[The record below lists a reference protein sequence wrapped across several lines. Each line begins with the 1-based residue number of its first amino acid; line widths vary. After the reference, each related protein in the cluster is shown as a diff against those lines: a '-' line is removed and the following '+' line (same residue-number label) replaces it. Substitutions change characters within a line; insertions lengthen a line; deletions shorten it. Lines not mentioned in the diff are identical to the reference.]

1 MVFHY
6 GEKHQSKGD
15 EPKEILLL
23 TRKHDLVHLL
33 KRNKPVIPKSIN
45 EVSINWLSEI
55 LEAEVVRA
63 QPMQIGQGIGLMGD
77 IFRVELQYREVT
89 PGQPDSVVVKL
100 PSSFEENRTQGVDLG
115 MFESEVRFY
124 NELAKDATVGIPDV
138 YFAEIKTGTADFVV
152 VMEDLSHLEMVD
164 QSTGMNFEQATGAVE
179 VLASIH
185 AVWWDRVQVP
195 DMEWIPTMVGPRIEF
210 VDQLLAQIF
219 PVFAQGFEQYLPK
232 GGLEIY
238 ELFAGNYLKL
248 TTAIASRSPW
258 TLAHQ
263 DYRVENLMF
272 GPPGSGQ
279 VAVLDWQGIG
289 RGPGAY
295 DLAYILGGSMVTEL
309 RRRHEKDLV
318 SAYHERL
325 LEHGVKGYSREQLW
339 EDYAHAHLLGG
350 IAVPLLSGGSM
361 DLSNERGLQLIAT
374 MAARHTTAALDH
386 DGLARLKKI
395 AG

>member
-1 MVFHY
+1 M
-6 GEKHQSKGD
+6 
-15 EPKEILLL
+15 
-23 TRKHDLVHLL
+23 
-33 KRNKPVIPKSIN
+33 IPKNIN
-45 EVSINWLSEI
+45 EVSISWLSEI
-55 LEAEVVRA
+55 LDAEVVSA
-63 QPMQIGQGIGLMGD
+63 QPIQIGQGIGLMGD

-89 PGQPDSVVVKL
+89 SGQPDSVVVKL

-124 NELAKDATVGIPDV
+124 NELAKDATVGIPEV

-164 QSTGMNFEQATGAVE
+164 QSIGMNLEQATGAVE

-185 AVWWDRVQVP
+185 AAWWDRVQVP
-195 DMEWIPTMVGPRIEF
+195 AMEWIPTMVGPRIEL
-210 VDQLLAQIF
+210 VDQFLAQIY

-272 GPPGSGQ
+272 GPSGSGQ

-295 DLAYILGGSMVTEL
+295 DLSYILGGSMVTAL
-309 RRRHEKDLV
+309 RRQHEKELV

-350 IAVPLLSGGSM
+350 IAVPLFSGGSM
-361 DLSNERGLQLIAT
+361 DLSNERGLKLIAT
-374 MAARHTTAALDH
+374 MVERHTTAALDH